1 MLWIP
6 KIVYLEDEAQVV
18 KSLKELPIGKVR
30 VMDKETMI
38 LLRDIQI
45 KTGFILRFFSQSLRL
60 SFVKELEIEHE
71 ILLKILFILKRN

>member
-45 KTGFILRFFSQSLRL
+45 KTGFILRFF
-60 SFVKELEIEHE
+60 
-71 ILLKILFILKRN
+71 